1 MQFGLVTCT
10 ASVGLPRKYAPC
22 PINGTC
28 TRPLG
33 STTASRIFE
42 RSRPESVQITRHLHV
57 INNVSFTKRW
67 LKIASTLISVFLP
80 DSETV
85 LTVLFGWRAGIF
97 LHLTASKLMNLLTD
111 HTLLS
116 SILNCAQLFHSVP
129 DKKRSMNVNDF
140 FMVCGHSNDSS

>member
-42 RSRPESVQITRHLHV
+42 SRPESVQITRHLHV